1 MNSKLPIITAHPAD
15 NKQIYHLV
23 FQRRTRQTRESI
35 KNMFVRSYESRI
47 LPLNDNIF
55 SQICEFQLCLKQS
68 VQSCRW
74 KNNIQER
81 FVGFQEY
88 FTEVSVPITTRLFQ
102 SVYTTVLKSSNSLTD
117 TKPTLCLVTR
127 VMLLFLFPLL
137 WSPIKM
143 EIFHEMIIYDQHFE
157 VG

>member
-1 MNSKLPIITAHPAD
+1 MNSELPIITAHPVD